1 MSAVISAAE
10 QLWCRSQLAFLQL
23 CIGGFVPI
31 RQEPHGG
38 AYLLL
43 CANGEPRLARV
54 TV

>member
-10 QLWCRSQLAFLQL
+10 QLSCRSQLPVLQL
-23 CIGGFVPI
+23 CIGGFVAI

-43 CANGEPRLARV
+43 CASGELRLARV
-54 TV
+54 TA